1 MIQIRPNTDLKNE
14 FQKIEDLVLQEKDP
28 IYLNKN
34 GYGSMVLMSLEM
46 YTKLTEKEKEEPI
59 SIGTKKASMK
69 DENGRLEEELAEIRK
84 RVNVKK

>member
-28 IYLNKN
+28 IYLTKN

-46 YTKLTEKEKEEPI
+46 YTKLTKKEKEEPI

>member
-28 IYLNKN
+28 IYLTKN

-46 YTKLTEKEKEEPI
+46 YTKLTEKEKEE
-59 SIGTKKASMK
+59 
-69 DENGRLEEELAEIRK
+69 ELAEIRK

>member
-28 IYLNKN
+28 IYLTKN

-46 YTKLTEKEKEEPI
+46 YTKLTEKEKEKPI

>member
-28 IYLNKN
+28 IYLTKN
-34 GYGSMVLMSLEM
+34 GSMVLMSLEM